1 MIVRLVQRIGIL
13 LASLVVSS
21 VLVFAFMAVL
31 PGDPARVALG
41 VSASDSAV
49 AQLREQFGLDRPL
62 VVQYF
67 SWVKGLVTFDPGNSY
82 ISQTAIGPQIADR
95 LQVTM
100 WLVGAGMALA
110 CILAIPMGT
119 LMAVRHRK
127 PSGLILSALSQVGV
141 AVPAFLAGILLVTV
155 FAVGLGWLPANGWT
169 PPAQDPV
176 MFLKQLVLPALSLGL
191 VQGAMLTRYVRS
203 AVLDVLREDYLRTAR
218 AKGLRPTRALLRHGL
233 RNAAVPVV
241 TVLALHLATLL
252 VGAVVIERVFVIPGL
267 GSLLLDSVSNRD
279 LIMVQDV
286 VMIIAMA
293 VLLVNFLVDIVYLVI
308 DPRLR
313 GAGAS

>member
-1 MIVRLVQRIGIL
+1 MIVRLLQRIAIL

-21 VLVFAFMAVL
+21 VVVFAFMAVL

-41 VSASDSAV
+41 TSASDTAV
-49 AQLREQFGLDRPL
+49 AQLRGQFGLDRPL
-62 VVQYF
+62 VAQYL
-67 SWVKGLVTFDPGNSY
+67 SWVHGLVTFDPGNSY
-82 ISQTAIGPQIADR
+82 ISHAPIGPQIADR
-95 LQVTM
+95 LQVTL
-100 WLVGAGMALA
+100 WLVGTGMVLA
-110 CILAIPMGT
+110 VILAVPMGT

-127 PSGLILSALSQVGV
+127 ASGLLLSAVSQVGV
-141 AVPAFLAGILLVTV
+141 AVPAFLAGILLITV

-169 PPAQDPV
+169 PPVQDPV
-176 MFLKQLVLPALSLGL
+176 LFLKQLVMPALSLGL
-191 VQGAMLTRYVRS
+191 VQAAVLTRYVRS

-241 TVLALHLATLL
+241 TVLALQLATLL
-252 VGAVVIERVFVIPGL
+252 VGSVVIERVFVIPGL
-267 GSLLLDSVSNRD
+267 GSLLLDSVANRD
-279 LIMVQDV
+279 LVVVQDV

-293 VLLVNFLVDIVYLVI
+293 VLLVNFLVDMVYLVI

-313 GAGAS
+313 ERAS

>member
-1 MIVRLVQRIGIL
+1 MIVRLIRRIAVL

-41 VSASDSAV
+41 TSASDSAV
-49 AQLREQFGLDRPL
+49 AQLRGEFGLDRPL
-62 VVQYF
+62 VTQYL
-67 SWVKGLVTFDPGNSY
+67 SWVHGLVTFDPGNSY
-82 ISQTAIGPQIADR
+82 ISHTPIGPQLADR
-95 LQVTM
+95 LQVTL
-100 WLVGAGMALA
+100 WLVGTGMVIA
-110 CILAIPMGT
+110 CILAIPIGT

-141 AVPAFLAGILLVTV
+141 AVPAFLAGILMITV

-169 PPAQDPV
+169 PPVEDPV
-176 MFLKQLVLPALSLGL
+176 LFVKQLVMPALSLGV
-191 VQGAMLTRYVRS
+191 VQAAVLTRYVRS

-218 AKGLRPTRALLRHGL
+218 AKGLRPTQALLRHGL

-241 TVLALHLATLL
+241 TVLALQLATLL

-286 VMIIAMA
+286 VMIIALA
-293 VLLVNFLVDIVYLVI
+293 VLLVNFLVDTVYLMI

-313 GAGAS
+313 GGAS

>member
-1 MIVRLVQRIGIL
+1 MIVRLVQRAGVL
-13 LASLVVSS
+13 LAGLAVSS

-41 VSASDSAV
+41 TSASDSAV

-62 VVQYF
+62 VAQYLH
-67 SWVKGLVTFDPGNSY
+67 WIHGLLTFDPGDSY
-82 ISQTAIGPQIADR
+82 ISHAPIGPQLADR
-95 LQVTM
+95 LQVTL
-100 WLVGAGMALA
+100 WLVGTAMVIAL
-110 CILAIPMGT
+110 ILAVPMGT

-127 PSGLILSALSQVGV
+127 PSGLLLSAVSQVGV
-141 AVPAFLAGILLVTV
+141 AIPAFLAGILLITV

-169 PPAQDPV
+169 PPVEDPV
-176 MFLKQLVLPALSLGL
+176 LFVKQLAMPALALGM
-191 VQGAMLTRYVRS
+191 VQAAVLTRYVRS

-233 RNAAVPVV
+233 RNASVPVV
-241 TVLALHLATLL
+241 TVLALQLATLL
-252 VGAVVIERVFVIPGL
+252 VGSVVIERVFVIPGL
-267 GSLLLDSVSNRD
+267 GSLLLDSVANRD
-279 LIMVQDV
+279 LIVVQDV

-293 VLLVNFLVDIVYLVI
+293 VLLVNFVVDMVYLLI

-313 GAGAS
+313 GGAV